1 MDYTLRPRTLGTLL
15 DNTFDI
21 YRGNFWLFVG
31 ISAIPNGIVLLL
43 QLAWMGFGA
52 PIKDPAV
59 LNTSPW
65 ESVSVVTGILGW
77 FVTLFVSSI
86 VTAATTLGVSD
97 VYLDRPTSIRAC
109 FSRIAGKAFR
119 VVYVSF
125 VVGLIVGLGFF
136 LCIIPGIYW
145 LGKYGVAIP
154 AVVLE
159 DITGR
164 QALARSSHLTQDA
177 VGRVIVVSLLTS
189 IFAGAMALAAGAGA
203 ATLDST
209 VLHHSRILTGAAA
222 QEIISTITE
231 ILFGPI
237 TAIALTLVYY
247 DQRVR
252 KEAFDIEHMMTLMG
266 APKDLASGASAS

>member
-1 MDYTLRPRTLGTLL
+1 MDYTLRPRSLGTLL

-21 YRGNFWLFVG
+21 YRRNFLLFVG
-31 ISAIPNGIVLLL
+31 ISAIPSGILLL
-43 QLAWMGFGA
+43 LKLAWMGLVVA
-52 PIKDPAV
+52 AKDTTIIHA
-59 LNTSPW
+59 SPW
-65 ESVSVVTGILGW
+65 VEVSVVLAAVGGW
-77 FVTLFVSSI
+77 FATLFVSSI

-97 VYLDRPTSIRAC
+97 VYLDRPTSIQAC
-109 FSRIAGKAFR
+109 FSRIADKAFR

-125 VVGLIVGLGFF
+125 VVGLIVGFGTL

-164 QALARSSHLTQDA
+164 QALDRSSHLTHDA
-177 VGRVIVVSLLTS
+177 IGRVIVVALLTS
-189 IFAGAMALAAGAGA
+189 IITIAMALLLDAGVSG
-203 ATLDST
+203 LT
-209 VLHHSRILTGAAA
+209 VVFHQARILTGAAA
-222 QEIISTITE
+222 QEITSTIIE

-237 TAIALTLVYY
+237 SAIALTLVYY

-266 APKDLASGASAS
+266 VPKDLPSGAPAS